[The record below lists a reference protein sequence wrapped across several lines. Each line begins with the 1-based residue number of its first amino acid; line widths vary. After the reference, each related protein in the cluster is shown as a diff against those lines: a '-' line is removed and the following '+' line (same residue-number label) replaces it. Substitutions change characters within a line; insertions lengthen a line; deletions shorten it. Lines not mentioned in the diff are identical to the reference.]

1 MNNELTME
9 QMDSTSGGVDPVT
22 AGLAGLVALE
32 KTGAISFYINW
43 YKNVKNG
50 QDVGT
55 AAVNAGK
62 TAGVAGMEED

>member
-43 YKNVKNG
+43 YKNVYLR
-50 QDVGT
+50 
-55 AAVNAGK
+55 
-62 TAGVAGMEED
+62 